1 MRYLTTLIFLVACQA
16 VIGGVHA
23 VKFVNNRGSYLVT
36 DTDKTSSPK
45 KRSLSVG
52 ASYGTDA
59 SFFGRTSPQRY
70 PYLTSDVIYNGKSG
84 LFAYG
89 SMWKVFNSPPTIDE
103 FDLGAGY
110 SYKFNKDIKGSI
122 SYTHFFFSDSARVI
136 KSASSNDI
144 NIKNS
149 FDWHLLKST
158 ITMDYL
164 YGQSNDFFLTIGHSH
179 YFESNFNIFDDKD
192 YITFEPSFNVILGT
206 QNFVENFS
214 YRHDF
219 FFDHDDPS
227 KPPPNGKPVYPNDYA
242 EKNTEF
248 NVLDYYFRLPISYN
262 RPHYTIEASYK
273 YSIPVNVQGSLF
285 NSNES
290 FFNLTFYYLFY

>member
-1 MRYLTTLIFLVACQA
+1 
-16 VIGGVHA
+16 
-23 VKFVNNRGSYLVT
+23 
-36 DTDKTSSPK
+36 
-45 KRSLSVG
+45 
-52 ASYGTDA
+52 
-59 SFFGRTSPQRY
+59 
-70 PYLTSDVIYNGKSG
+70 
-84 LFAYG
+84 
-89 SMWKVFNSPPTIDE
+89 
-103 FDLGAGY
+103 
-110 SYKFNKDIKGSI
+110 
-122 SYTHFFFSDSARVI
+122 
-136 KSASSNDI
+136 
-144 NIKNS
+144 
-149 FDWHLLKST
+149 
-158 ITMDYL
+158 MDYL

-214 YRHDF
+214 YKHDF